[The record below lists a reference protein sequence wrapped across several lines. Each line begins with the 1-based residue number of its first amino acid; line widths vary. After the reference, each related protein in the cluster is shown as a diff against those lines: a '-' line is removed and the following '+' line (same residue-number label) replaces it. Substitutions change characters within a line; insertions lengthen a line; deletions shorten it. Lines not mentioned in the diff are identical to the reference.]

1 MNKVILK
8 VCLSIS
14 LLLSI
19 QECLG
24 QIAITEVLY
33 DTAFDE
39 QPATFM
45 KGHTRNYYTFKDKAH
60 HLGEYI
66 ELYNYT
72 TEDIP
77 LKGWFI
83 YDNASKYNLPE
94 DIVLKSQEYLII
106 AYRDLENKKDIGD
119 YFSIFYPTV
128 KNKRGKVIYQD
139 YMILNNKKDDIALF
153 TKSLAGIDLNRE
165 FLIDRVKWD
174 NTGQQKSSNELRDK
188 GYKSLNN
195 RNFYVNSLQLEANGR
210 YVEKSATPFT
220 ATYLPKTQRLLDI
233 PIVQEALLEN
243 VAKYDWSAYVNELI
257 MQICNLN
264 ISLVQQFPKGNY
276 SKGELCFIHDA
287 AGNYLRTE
295 VCRTSKV
302 MSTPIIKTNI
312 IDEIEKKTIPK
323 TISEYRDYIV
333 VYPNP
338 TSGKIK
344 VSIDEVI
351 RGKIVKTE
359 VFSVTGASILSK
371 EVEYKQM
378 EVAIDITSYPVGV
391 YILKFS
397 LLTGESFSVNVIKK

>member
-195 RNFYVNSLQLEANGR
+195 RNFYVNSL
-210 YVEKSATPFT
+210 
-220 ATYLPKTQRLLDI
+220 
-233 PIVQEALLEN
+233 
-243 VAKYDWSAYVNELI
+243 
-257 MQICNLN
+257 
-264 ISLVQQFPKGNY
+264 
-276 SKGELCFIHDA
+276 
-287 AGNYLRTE
+287 
-295 VCRTSKV
+295 
-302 MSTPIIKTNI
+302 
-312 IDEIEKKTIPK
+312 
-323 TISEYRDYIV
+323 
-333 VYPNP
+333 
-338 TSGKIK
+338 
-344 VSIDEVI
+344 
-351 RGKIVKTE
+351 
-359 VFSVTGASILSK
+359 
-371 EVEYKQM
+371 
-378 EVAIDITSYPVGV
+378 
-391 YILKFS
+391 
-397 LLTGESFSVNVIKK
+397 